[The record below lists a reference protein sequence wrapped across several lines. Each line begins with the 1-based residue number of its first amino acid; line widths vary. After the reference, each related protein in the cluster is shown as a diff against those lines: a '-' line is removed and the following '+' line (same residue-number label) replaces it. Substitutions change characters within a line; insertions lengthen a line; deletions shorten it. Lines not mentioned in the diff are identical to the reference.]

1 VRGIVCWLVSLSGP
15 LAERRGFVWLAAS
28 VAGSRGV
35 QRSMRCGLAGRSLM
49 AADNLSHLRVA
60 PIPGADTCPVAR
72 LLADLPPRWRGET
85 IGPGITDWT
94 ARNWTRT
101 YALHLLEIGLQAI
114 QLSSYRAGP
123 AAAHLRRLRDVRCFT
138 DMLLFPFPFR
148 SR

>member
-28 VAGSRGV
+28 VARVARGAAV
-35 QRSMRCGLAGRSLM
+35 NEVWLGWQVTDGRQPFPPAGRPDSGRGYLPGRP
-49 AADNLSHLRVA
+49 AAGRPA
-60 PIPGADTCPVAR
+60 PAVAR
-72 LLADLPPRWRGET
+72 RDHRPRHHGLDGAQR
-85 IGPGITDWT
+85 
-94 ARNWTRT
+94 TRT